1 MSRISKEN
9 SLGSLYLEIQL
20 ETFNQEH
27 KDKIKQAVE
36 AAGFVIED

>member
-1 MSRISKEN
+1 MTRPPKET
-9 SLGSLYLEIQL
+9 LGSLYLEIEL